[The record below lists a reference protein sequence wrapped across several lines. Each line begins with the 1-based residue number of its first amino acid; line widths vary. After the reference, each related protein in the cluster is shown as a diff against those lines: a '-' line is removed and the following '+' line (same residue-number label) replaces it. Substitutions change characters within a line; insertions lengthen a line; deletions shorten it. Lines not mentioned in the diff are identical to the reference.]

1 MSQQKL
7 QVDKHILIFAL
18 RYALGRKTSAPSI
31 IYDNLLPNLEYFE
44 LWELELIAKEITD
57 AQMRNNLGDECD
69 VRVWDGI
76 LDKVNKRIKEL
87 RISTP

>member
-31 IYDNLLPNLEYFE
+31 VSDNLLPNLKYFK
-44 LWELELIAKEITD
+44 LWELESIAKEITD
-57 AQMRNNLGDECD
+57 AQLRNNLGDECD
-69 VRVWDGI
+69 VRVWVNI
-76 LDKVNKRIKEL
+76 LDKVNKRIEKL
-87 RISTP
+87 KTSTT